1 MRDWTLM
8 GGVSIDRRRIS
19 LLVAMGHKHVI
30 TYRSFHCKLQIYV
43 DYEPMGRTV
52 KKGGNVLLDDG
63 IIKLEVMEPIVR
75 SYTGED
81 PMKVR
86 PCVSLVCGR
95 RPKECPHG
103 RLTDRCD

>member
-1 MRDWTLM
+1 M
-8 GGVSIDRRRIS
+8 GGRVDRRRI
-19 LLVAMGHKHVI
+19 LVAMEHKYII
-30 TYRSFHCKLQIYV
+30 TYRSFPCKIQIYV

-81 PMKVR
+81 PMKVHA
-86 PCVSLVCGR
+86 PACVRVWA
-95 RPKECPHG
+95 
-103 RLTDRCD
+103 